1 MRWPWLHNRKRLFFN
16 IFTEFIIVLL
26 FFSLYLKNNF
36 INEYSFY
43 IFFYIWIII
52 GYVKG
57 RYSKTNHKNFKIT
70 LFKEIKDILI
80 TLLILFI
87 INKLIFTKEL
97 LPKENFIIYFYIS
110 LTSLVNQVFL
120 KIFFSN
126 YDYKD
131 IIFYGSKNAF
141 DEFRKLLN
149 ESKYIKDIYF
159 FEKYK
164 EISNQNTKLEIVLN
178 DNDEEIN
185 LKKDLLGFKNRNN
198 CSFLKISDWCETRLQ
213 RIQVQFLSDLDI
225 LTLRWGLERN
235 TYQKRIKR
243 ISDILLSF
251 IILILSSPIIIIC
264 ALLIKLEDKGPI
276 FYKQNRTG
284 ILGQEFEIIKLRTM
298 RVDAEK
304 DGPKWAK
311 KGDSRITKIGSILRK
326 LRLDELPQL
335 YLVFIGKMSLIGPRP
350 ERPEINSSLEKEIS
364 HYNLRHTVRP
374 GLSGWAQVNYNYGA
388 SIEDSKIKLSY
399 ELFYIRNFS
408 FWLDFLIFFKTI
420 KLILNGK
427 GSDPNQ

>member
-1 MRWPWLHNRKRLFFN
+1 M
-16 IFTEFIIVLL
+16 
-26 FFSLYLKNNF
+26 
-36 INEYSFY
+36 
-43 IFFYIWIII
+43 
-52 GYVKG
+52 KG

-87 INKLIFTKEL
+87 VDKLIFTKEL
-97 LPKENFIIYFYIS
+97 LPKENFIIYFSIS
-110 LTSLVNQVFL
+110 FTSLVNQVFF

-141 DEFRKLLN
+141 NEFRKLLN
-149 ESKYIKDIYF
+149 ESKYIKDIYI
-159 FEKYK
+159 FENYK

-388 SIEDSKIKLSY
+388 SVEDSKIKLSY

>member
-26 FFSLYLKNNF
+26 FFSIFLKNNF

-87 INKLIFTKEL
+87 VDKLIFTKEL
-97 LPKENFIIYFYIS
+97 LPKENFIIYFSIS
-110 LTSLVNQVFL
+110 LTSLVNQVFF

-141 DEFRKLLN
+141 NEFRKLLN
-149 ESKYIKDIYF
+149 ESKYIKDIYI
-159 FEKYK
+159 FENYK

-185 LKKDLLGFKNRNN
+185 FKKDLLGFKNRNN

-388 SIEDSKIKLSY
+388 SVEDSKIKLSY